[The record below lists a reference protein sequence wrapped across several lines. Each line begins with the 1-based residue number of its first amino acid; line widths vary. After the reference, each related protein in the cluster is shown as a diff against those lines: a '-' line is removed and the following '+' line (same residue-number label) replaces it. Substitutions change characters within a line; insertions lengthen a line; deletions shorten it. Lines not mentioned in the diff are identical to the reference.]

1 MMYRMR
7 VSEIDVPENLYY
19 SKEHQWL
26 SVEGEKCRI
35 GLTDY
40 AQKQLHEIVYIDL
53 PQVGAGVTAGQVM
66 GSVESVKAVSDILS
80 PLSGEILEVNKN
92 LQESPSVVNQS
103 PYQDGWVV
111 VVKASRLD
119 EDLKSLLSAEAY
131 CGHVK
136 TLLETK

>member
-1 MMYRMR
+1 MYGMR
-7 VSEIDVPENLYY
+7 VSEIDVSENLYY
-19 SKEHQWL
+19 SKEHQWV
-26 SVEGEKCRI
+26 SVEGEKCRV

-53 PQVGAGVTAGQVM
+53 PQVGTAVTAGQVM

-80 PLSGEILEVNKN
+80 PLSGEVLEVNKN
-92 LQESPSVVNQS
+92 LQDNPGAVNQS

-119 EDLKSLLSAEAY
+119 EELKSLLSAEAY